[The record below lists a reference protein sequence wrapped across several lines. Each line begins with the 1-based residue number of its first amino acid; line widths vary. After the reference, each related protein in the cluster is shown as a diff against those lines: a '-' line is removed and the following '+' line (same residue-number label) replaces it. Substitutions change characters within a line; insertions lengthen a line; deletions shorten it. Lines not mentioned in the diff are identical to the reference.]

1 MSAGLPVLLIAV
13 IQGSIWI
20 NFSFPYLMKSELFFL
35 GYLIVTSI
43 QMGANIDYA
52 IVISNRFT
60 ELKKTMN
67 VHDAM
72 IETLNQ
78 AFPTIITSGAILSA
92 AGILIGCISTNG
104 VISSIGTC
112 LGRGTIISMILVL
125 CVLPQI
131 LMLGNSIIE
140 KTAFNVKAPDIV
152 LKSSGGMLVNGWV
165 TGKVSGV
172 IDADVHGVIHG
183 DINAV
188 VRTGSINNIHKD
200 DDEDPKLN
208 DVKSIE
214 DKTPD
219 SNGES
224 AKNESEE
231 I

>member
-1 MSAGLPVLLIAV
+1 
-13 IQGSIWI
+13 
-20 NFSFPYLMKSELFFL
+20 
-35 GYLIVTSI
+35 
-43 QMGANIDYA
+43 
-52 IVISNRFT
+52 
-60 ELKKTMN
+60 
-67 VHDAM
+67 
-72 IETLNQ
+72 
-78 AFPTIITSGAILSA
+78 
-92 AGILIGCISTNG
+92 
-104 VISSIGTC
+104 
-112 LGRGTIISMILVL
+112 MILVL